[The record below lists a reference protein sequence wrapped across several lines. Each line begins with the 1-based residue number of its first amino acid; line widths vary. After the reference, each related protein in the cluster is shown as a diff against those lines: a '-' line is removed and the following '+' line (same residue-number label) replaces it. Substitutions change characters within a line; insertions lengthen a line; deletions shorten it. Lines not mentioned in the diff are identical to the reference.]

1 MKITILKGDLKKKA
15 YNKKGLFISGQ
26 RIKKTNEKSK
36 NILVI
41 GSGGREHALAWKC
54 AQDDSVK
61 HVFVCPGNA
70 GTHLED
76 KVSNIEIDS
85 NDFDAIESFC
95 FEENIE
101 LVIIGPEQPLVMG
114 LTDFLQSKGINAFGP
129 SKNASRLEGSK
140 TFSKDFFVK
149 YNIPTAGYKSFEDFD
164 QAVSHLEKI
173 NYPTVVKADG
183 LAAGKGVIIC
193 SNKDE
198 AINALNSIFKDK
210 AFGSA
215 GNRAIIEDFLE
226 GEEASFIAVVSKN
239 KIIPLATSQDH
250 KAVGD
255 GDVGLN
261 TGGMGAYSPAPIV
274 TENIN
279 QKILDEVMYPTMQ
292 GLIKEGSPYLG
303 FLYAGLMIK
312 DGEIKVLE
320 FNCRFGDP
328 ETQPILLR
336 LNSSLVD
343 LCMAAINDTLD
354 SYSIEW
360 TQKHSCGVVIAS
372 EGYPESYESNK
383 EVNISE
389 HNNSDTKLFHAGTK
403 YEDEKIITNGGRVF
417 CATALG
423 DNLKEAQENAYNL
436 VQKVEFDGAFHR
448 KDIGF
453 KGIK

>member
-1 MKITILKGDLKKKA
+1 MKVLI
-15 YNKKGLFISGQ
+15 
-26 RIKKTNEKSK
+26 
-36 NILVI
+36 I

-54 AQDDSVK
+54 AQDDIVK

-70 GTHLED
+70 GTYLED
-76 KVSNIEIDS
+76 KVSNVELNLNEFSSIEK
-85 NDFDAIESFC
+85 FC
-95 FEENIE
+95 SEEKVE
-101 LVIIGPEQPLVMG
+101 LVIIGPEQPLVDG
-114 LTDFLQSKGINAFGP
+114 LTDFLQSKNIKTFGP
-129 SKNASRLEGSK
+129 SKNAAQLEGSK

-149 YNIPTAGYKSFEDFD
+149 YNIPTAKYKSFDNFE
-164 QAVSHLEKI
+164 SSLEYLNEI
-173 NYPTVVKADG
+173 SFPTVVKADG

-193 SNKDE
+193 QNSEE
-198 AINALNSIFKDK
+198 AIKALDSIFNDK
-210 AFGSA
+210 AFGTA
-215 GNRAIIEDFLE
+215 GNRVVIEEFLE
-226 GEEASFIAVVSKN
+226 GEEASFIAVVSKD

-274 TENIN
+274 TEEIHK
-279 QKILDEVMYPTMQ
+279 KILNEVMYPTMN
-292 GLIKEGSPYLG
+292 GLINEGSPYLG

-312 DGEIKVLE
+312 DNEIKVLE

-336 LNSSLVD
+336 LNSSLVE
-343 LCMAAINDTLD
+343 LCKAAIDDELDT
-354 SYSIEW
+354 YSIQW

-372 EGYPESYESNK
+372 EGYPEDYESNK
-383 EVNISE
+383 KVSIKENNIKDS
-389 HNNSDTKLFHAGTK
+389 KLFHAGTK
-403 YEDEKIITNGGRVF
+403 YENETILTSGGRVF

-423 DNLKEAQENAYNL
+423 SDLKDAQKNAYNL
-436 VQKVEFDGAFHR
+436 VNNVEFDGAFFR

>member
-1 MKITILKGDLKKKA
+1 MNVLI
-15 YNKKGLFISGQ
+15 
-26 RIKKTNEKSK
+26 
-36 NILVI
+36 I
-41 GSGGREHALAWKC
+41 GSGGREHALAWKS
-54 AQDDSVK
+54 AQDNSVQ

-70 GTHLED
+70 GTHLEN
-76 KVSNIEIDS
+76 KISNISVDS
-85 NDFDAIESFC
+85 KDFEAIENFC
-95 FEENIE
+95 IRENIG

-114 LTDFLQSKGINAFGP
+114 LADYLQNKGINTFGP
-129 SKNASRLEGSK
+129 SKSAAQLEGSK

-149 YNIPTAGYKSFEDFD
+149 YNIPTAGYKSFEDFNL
-164 QAVSHLEKI
+164 ALNYLEEIK
-173 NYPTVVKADG
+173 YPTVVKADG

-193 SNKDE
+193 KNKDE
-198 AINALNSIFKDK
+198 AIEALNSIFKDK
-210 AFGSA
+210 TFGSA
-215 GNRAIIEDFLE
+215 GNKVVIEDFLE
-226 GEEASFIAVVSKN
+226 GEEASFIAVVSKD

-274 TENIN
+274 NEEIH
-279 QKILDEVMYPTMQ
+279 QKILDKVMFPTMQ
-292 GLIKEGSPYLG
+292 GLIEEGSPYLG

-336 LNSSLVD
+336 LNSSLVE
-343 LCMAAINDTLD
+343 LCMAAINNNLD

-372 EGYPESYESNK
+372 EGYPETYKSNK
-383 EVNISE
+383 EININE
-389 HNNSDTKLFHAGTK
+389 NKNKDAKLFHAGTK
-403 YEDEKIITNGGRVF
+403 YENEKIITAGGRVF

-423 DNLKEAQENAYNL
+423 NNLKEAQENAYNL
-436 VQKVEFDGAFHR
+436 VQKVEFEGSFHR

>member
-1 MKITILKGDLKKKA
+1 MKVLI
-15 YNKKGLFISGQ
+15 
-26 RIKKTNEKSK
+26 
-36 NILVI
+36 I

-54 AQDDSVK
+54 AQDDNVK

-76 KVSNIEIDS
+76 KVSNVELNLNEFSSIEK
-85 NDFDAIESFC
+85 FC
-95 FEENIE
+95 LEEIVE
-101 LVIIGPEQPLVMG
+101 LVIIGPEQPLVDG
-114 LTDFLQSKGINAFGP
+114 LTDFLQSKNIKTFGP
-129 SKNASRLEGSK
+129 SRNAAQLEGSK

-149 YNIPTAGYKSFEDFD
+149 YNIPTAKYKSFDNFESSIEYLNEISF
-164 QAVSHLEKI
+164 
-173 NYPTVVKADG
+173 PTVVKADG

-193 SNKDE
+193 QNSEE
-198 AINALNSIFKDK
+198 AIKALDSIFNDK
-210 AFGSA
+210 AFGTA
-215 GNRAIIEDFLE
+215 GNRVVIEEFLE
-226 GEEASFIAVVSKN
+226 GEEASFIAVVSKD

-274 TENIN
+274 TEEIHK
-279 QKILDEVMYPTMQ
+279 KILNEVMYPTMN
-292 GLIKEGSPYLG
+292 GLINEGSPYLG

-312 DGEIKVLE
+312 DNEIKVLE

-336 LNSSLVD
+336 LNSSLVE
-343 LCMAAINDTLD
+343 LCKAAIDDELDT
-354 SYSIEW
+354 YSIQW
-360 TQKHSCGVVIAS
+360 TEKHSCGVVIAS
-372 EGYPESYESNK
+372 EGYPEDYESNK
-383 EVNISE
+383 KVSIKENNIKDS
-389 HNNSDTKLFHAGTK
+389 KLFHAGTK
-403 YEDEKIITNGGRVF
+403 YENETVLTSGGRVF

-423 DNLKEAQENAYNL
+423 SDLKDAQKNAYNL
-436 VQKVEFDGAFHR
+436 VNNVEFDGAFFR

>member
-1 MKITILKGDLKKKA
+1 M
-15 YNKKGLFISGQ
+15 
-26 RIKKTNEKSK
+26 
-36 NILVI
+36 NILII

-54 AQDDSVK
+54 AQDNSVK

-70 GTHLED
+70 GTYLEK
-76 KVSNIEIDS
+76 KVSNVEIDS
-85 NDFDAIESFC
+85 NDFDAIENFC
-95 FEENIE
+95 VKENIE

-114 LTDFLQSKGINAFGP
+114 LTDFLQSKDIKTFGP
-129 SKNASRLEGSK
+129 SKEAAQLEGSK

-149 YNIPTAGYKSFEDFD
+149 YNIPTAGYKSFNNYEE
-164 QAVSHLEKI
+164 SINHLDLI
-173 NYPTVVKADG
+173 SYPTVVKADG

-193 SNKDE
+193 ENKNE
-198 AINALNSIFKDK
+198 AVDALNSIFKDN

-215 GNRAIIEDFLE
+215 GNKVVIEDFLD
-226 GEEASFIAVVSKN
+226 GEEASFIAVVSKD
-239 KIIPLATSQDH
+239 KIIPLVTSQDH

-274 TENIN
+274 TDAIHK
-279 QKILDEVMYPTMQ
+279 KILDEVMYPTMQ
-292 GLIKEGSPYLG
+292 GLIDEGTPYLG

-312 DGEIKVLE
+312 DDDLKVLE

-343 LCMAAINDTLD
+343 LCLSAINDELD
-354 SYSIEW
+354 TYSIKW
-360 TQKHSCGVVIAS
+360 SDKHSCGVVIAS
-372 EGYPESYESNK
+372 EGYPEGYESNK
-383 EVNISE
+383 EVSFKSSE
-389 HNNSDTKLFHAGTK
+389 EENTKLFHAGTIFDNDK
-403 YEDEKIITNGGRVF
+403 VLTSGGRVF

-423 DNLKEAQENAYNL
+423 NNLKEAQQNAYNL
-436 VQKVEFDGAFHR
+436 VSKVNFEGAFFR
-448 KDIGF
+448 KDIGN

>member
-1 MKITILKGDLKKKA
+1 MNVLI
-15 YNKKGLFISGQ
+15 
-26 RIKKTNEKSK
+26 
-36 NILVI
+36 I
-41 GSGGREHALAWKC
+41 GSGGREHALAWKS
-54 AQDDSVK
+54 AQDNSVQ

-70 GTHLED
+70 GTHLEN
-76 KVSNIEIDS
+76 KISNISVDS
-85 NDFDAIESFC
+85 KDFEAIENFC
-95 FEENIE
+95 VREDIG

-114 LTDFLQSKGINAFGP
+114 LADYLQNKGINTFGP
-129 SKNASRLEGSK
+129 SKSAAQLEGSK

-149 YNIPTAGYKSFEDFD
+149 YNIPTAGYKSFEDFNI
-164 QAVSHLEKI
+164 ALNHLEEIK
-173 NYPTVVKADG
+173 YPTVVKADG

-193 SNKDE
+193 KNKDE
-198 AINALNSIFKDK
+198 AIEALNSIFKDK
-210 AFGSA
+210 TFGSA
-215 GNRAIIEDFLE
+215 GNKVVIEDFLE
-226 GEEASFIAVVSKN
+226 GEEASFIAVVSKD

-255 GDVGLN
+255 GDIGLN

-274 TENIN
+274 NEEIH
-279 QKILDEVMYPTMQ
+279 QKILDKVMFPTMQ
-292 GLIKEGSPYLG
+292 GLIEEGSPYLG

-336 LNSSLVD
+336 LNSSLVE
-343 LCMAAINDTLD
+343 LCMAAINNNLD

-360 TQKHSCGVVIAS
+360 SQKHSCGVVIAS
-372 EGYPESYESNK
+372 EGYPETYKSNK
-383 EVNISE
+383 EININE
-389 HNNSDTKLFHAGTK
+389 NKNQDAKLFHAGTK
-403 YEDEKIITNGGRVF
+403 YENEKIITAGGRVF

-423 DNLKEAQENAYNL
+423 NDLKEAQENAYNL
-436 VQKVEFDGAFHR
+436 VQKVEFEGAFHR